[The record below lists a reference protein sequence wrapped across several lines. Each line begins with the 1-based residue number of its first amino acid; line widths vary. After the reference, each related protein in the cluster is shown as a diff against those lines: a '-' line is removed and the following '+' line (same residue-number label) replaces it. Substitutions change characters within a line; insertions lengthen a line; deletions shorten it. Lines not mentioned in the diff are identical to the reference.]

1 MQFLVYIIAYPF
13 LWLVSILPF
22 PIFYAL
28 SDVIYFLIY
37 HIIGYRKKTVRN
49 NLALALPHLGEAE
62 RRVIEKKFYQHF
74 CDMFLEMAK
83 TMTISEEEINKRFVI
98 TNPELVTEYE
108 QKGKSIMLLASH
120 YASWEWLLALNK
132 KLSFQGVGVYKKL
145 ANKYFDKLVIDI
157 RSKYNTKLVVTRE
170 TIPLIANN
178 QRKGIL
184 SMYGMAS
191 DQSPKNDRIIH
202 WGNFMGID
210 VPVHT
215 GAEVLA
221 KKYDLTV
228 LFAKVEKVK
237 RGYYQATLIPL
248 TDDPKSIPN
257 FEITNMFIKEVEKQI
272 HEAPEYYFWTHKRWK
287 HSR

>member
-22 PIFYAL
+22 PVFYAL

-49 NLALALPHLGEAE
+49 NLALALPHLSEAE

-83 TMTISEEEINKRFVI
+83 TMSISEEEINKRFVI

-248 TDDPKSIPN
+248 TDDPKSITN

>member
-1 MQFLVYIIAYPF
+1 M
-13 LWLVSILPF
+13 
-22 PIFYAL
+22 
-28 SDVIYFLIY
+28 IYFLIY
-37 HIIGYRKKTVRN
+37 HVIGYRKKTVRS
-49 NLALALPHLGEAE
+49 NLALALPHLSDQE
-62 RRVIEKKFYQHF
+62 RKVIEKKFYQHF

-83 TMTISEEEINKRFVI
+83 TMTISEKEINKRFVI

-248 TDDPKSIPN
+248 TDEPKSIPN
-257 FEITNMFIKEVEKQI
+257 FEITNQFIKEVEKQI

-287 HSR
+287 HRR

>member
-49 NLALALPHLGEAE
+49 NLAIALPHLSETE

>member
-49 NLALALPHLGEAE
+49 NLALALPHLSEAE

-272 HEAPEYYFWTHKRWK
+272 YEAPEYYFWTHKRWK

>member
-22 PIFYAL
+22 PVFYAL

-49 NLALALPHLGEAE
+49 NLALALPHLSEAE

-228 LFAKVEKVK
+228 LFAKVEKLK

>member
-49 NLALALPHLGEAE
+49 NLALALPHLSEAE

>member
-1 MQFLVYIIAYPF
+1 M
-13 LWLVSILPF
+13 
-22 PIFYAL
+22 
-28 SDVIYFLIY
+28 
-37 HIIGYRKKTVRN
+37 
-49 NLALALPHLGEAE
+49 
-62 RRVIEKKFYQHF
+62 
-74 CDMFLEMAK
+74 
-83 TMTISEEEINKRFVI
+83 
-98 TNPELVTEYE
+98 
-108 QKGKSIMLLASH
+108 
-120 YASWEWLLALNK
+120 
-132 KLSFQGVGVYKKL
+132 GVYKKL

>member
-49 NLALALPHLGEAE
+49 NLALALPHLSEAE

-145 ANKYFDKLVIDI
+145 ANKYFDKLVVDI

>member
-49 NLALALPHLGEAE
+49 NLALALPHLSEAE

-272 HEAPEYYFWTHKRWK
+272 HEAPQYYFWTHKRWK

>member
-22 PIFYAL
+22 TIFYAL

-49 NLALALPHLGEAE
+49 NLALALPHLSEAE